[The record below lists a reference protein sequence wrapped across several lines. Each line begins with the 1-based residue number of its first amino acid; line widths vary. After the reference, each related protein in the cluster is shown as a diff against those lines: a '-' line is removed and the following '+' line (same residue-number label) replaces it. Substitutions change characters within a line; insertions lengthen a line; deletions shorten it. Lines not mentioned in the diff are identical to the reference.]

1 MTSEISFGIGCFNF
15 GMKAGTATTVGGYF
29 NELQKTFEAI
39 SNISEIKIELDE
51 EDYDFPKE
59 ISSSIYD
66 NMSLGGRIKPD
77 VRNVR
82 ISFDIFIP
90 KRIQEDLKHNPEL
103 FKTEKFR
110 VVINYTYYFPVAIVQ
125 LLEPY
130 GGDVDPSSAVVLVRE
145 FLRKEFSKI
154 KSFIDFQVLGPS
166 PFHGDFFI
174 KENNQIKD
182 KFQISIL
189 ETKSYDEI
197 NIMYNGYTSVDE
209 AFEDIALEI
218 LDEFGF
224 FYELMHTNLSS
235 SREWSSIEE
244 KFDILISLKQERRKI
259 KNLFLINRILNDL
272 FISISYFEKDQIFYQ
287 SYIQKNKR
295 NIIHFSSYIDRE
307 INERVNYP
315 TSQVTELIK
324 LYENQKLNV
333 NVVSATVI
341 AAISGG
347 VMGAVITA
355 LFT

>member
-1 MTSEISFGIGCFNF
+1 MTSEISFGVGCFNF
-15 GMKAGTATTVGGYF
+15 GMKAGTTTTIGGYF
-29 NELQKTFEAI
+29 NELQNTFEAI

-51 EDYDFPKE
+51 EDYDFTAE
-59 ISSSIYD
+59 ISISTYD
-66 NMSLGGRIKPD
+66 NMSVGGRINPN

-90 KRIQEDLKHNPEL
+90 KRIQEDLKHDPKL

-110 VVINYTYYFPVAIVQ
+110 VVINYTYYFPVVIVQ
-125 LLEPY
+125 PFEPY

-145 FLRKEFSKI
+145 FLIKEFLKI
-154 KSFIDFQVLGPS
+154 ESFIDFQVLGPS
-166 PFHGDFFI
+166 PFHGDFFV
-174 KENNQIKD
+174 KENNQLEE
-182 KFQISIL
+182 KFQISIM
-189 ETKSYDEI
+189 ETKAYDEI
-197 NIMYNGYTSVDE
+197 NIYYNGYTDVNE
-209 AFEDIALEI
+209 AFEDITLEI
-218 LDEFGF
+218 LEEFGF
-224 FYELMHTNLSS
+224 FYELMHKNLSS
-235 SREWSSIEE
+235 SMEWSFIEQNL
-244 KFDILISLKQERRKI
+244 DVLISLKQERKKS

-272 FISISYFEKDQIFYQ
+272 FINISYFEKDQIFYK
-287 SYIQKNKR
+287 SYLQKNRR

-307 INERVNYP
+307 INEQVNYP

-333 NVVSATVI
+333 NVILATVI